1 MNGYSLFFN
10 VLVAISLIS
19 CKSPRMAMTPAQ
31 ELKKEGIS
39 YPRTDAAFRDLL
51 IRHAPGVLPVLAD
64 PERRVQVIYTQIDRD
79 QRNNPRFT
87 HFYYNLQPD
96 LYFYPASTVKM
107 PVAVL
112 ALQKLN
118 EQGIPGLNR
127 NTTMVHEA
135 AFSGQ
140 TPVYNDPTSP
150 DGRPTVGHY
159 IKKIFLVSD
168 NDAYNRLY
176 EFLGQEYINTELH
189 KRGYD
194 SAQIIHRL
202 DIALS
207 EEENRAT
214 NPVTFYDT
222 ASMVLNRQPLA
233 RSALRY
239 QPRHTRLGNGFIRNG
254 RLVEEPFDFSQKNRL
269 TLTDLHS
276 IQMSVLFPNVL
287 PKEQRFFLT
296 GDDYRFLYRSMS
308 MLPRESGYPS
318 YDSTYEDAYVKFLMY
333 GGSGP
338 ITDSSIRIFNK
349 VGDAY
354 GFLTETAYVVNLDKG
369 VEFLLS
375 ATVYCNSDGI
385 FNDDQYEYKTVGL
398 PFLKDLGRAVYAHEL
413 QRRRRH
419 QPDLSAFRFSYKEE

>member
-10 VLVAISLIS
+10 FLAAISLIS
-19 CKSPRMAMTPAQ
+19 CKSTRMTMTPAQ

-214 NPVTFYDT
+214 NPRDIGPPFQ
-222 ASMVLNRQPLA
+222 AA
-233 RSALRY
+233 RS
-239 QPRHTRLGNGFIRNG
+239 H
-254 RLVEEPFDFSQKNRL
+254 
-269 TLTDLHS
+269 
-276 IQMSVLFPNVL
+276 
-287 PKEQRFFLT
+287 QR
-296 GDDYRFLYRSMS
+296 
-308 MLPRESGYPS
+308 
-318 YDSTYEDAYVKFLMY
+318 V
-333 GGSGP
+333 
-338 ITDSSIRIFNK
+338 
-349 VGDAY
+349 
-354 GFLTETAYVVNLDKG
+354 
-369 VEFLLS
+369 
-375 ATVYCNSDGI
+375 
-385 FNDDQYEYKTVGL
+385 
-398 PFLKDLGRAVYAHEL
+398 
-413 QRRRRH
+413 
-419 QPDLSAFRFSYKEE
+419 